1 MTSNIGEFLIE
12 FSELFGEK
20 TRRVPELYGNGDPP
34 PRVVSRPSDISVTSS
49 RIDNHHYG
57 MDLPNQSPP
66 EDDEVQIGPATC
78 MIDEIHRGMQ
88 STKNGSSGPWL
99 SFDKLRTFSQRSR
112 VNSELRKQFS
122 DIEAARLTNYVC
134 GVQAQHCKG
143 GDTSQRIFVILV
155 LIRRLEILPALVT
168 DGLRDK
174 DLPFEWADPASRD
187 HLISARSDFAD
198 GHLPCF
204 EKAGIAVSREF
215 YLNQWMILTPL
226 ISLDEYNEVTTFHL
240 ASEVIMPWTSIG
252 IEKTSGFS
260 RVRRVEIHDSHHPFR
275 EHKAFALK
283 TLLQEDPEQA
293 EQEFEQELK
302 ALTKMEPG
310 EHILKLCATFKIGT
324 EYSFLSPWAEG
335 GNLRQF
341 WTESPREIQQSFCQP
356 QILLRWMAEQCHA
369 LAAALQSIHDV
380 RVKALIRAKR
390 ISKDEETDSDV
401 FGIHG
406 DIKPENIL
414 LFDYR
419 QRRSGIG
426 TLKIADFGLTE
437 FHKLTSRSRTYKP
450 SPEGRRLAPT
460 YEAPE
465 LSQLGGSYSRKA
477 DVWALGC
484 VFSEFLTWVVRGP
497 SATTKF
503 ADDRAKERD
512 WDTALKKDVGFY
524 SDNFF
529 TAKRYKGGG
538 VKTSLKRSVVK
549 RPMSR

>member
-57 MDLPNQSPP
+57 MDLSNQSPP

-99 SFDKLRTFSQRSR
+99 SFDKLRT
-112 VNSELRKQFS
+112 
-122 DIEAARLTNYVC
+122 
-134 GVQAQHCKG
+134 
-143 GDTSQRIFVILV
+143 
-155 LIRRLEILPALVT
+155 
-168 DGLRDK
+168 
-174 DLPFEWADPASRD
+174 
-187 HLISARSDFAD
+187 
-198 GHLPCF
+198 
-204 EKAGIAVSREF
+204 
-215 YLNQWMILTPL
+215 
-226 ISLDEYNEVTTFHL
+226 LDEYNEVTTFHL

-341 WTESPREIQQSFCQP
+341 WTESPRKIQQSFCQP

-549 RPMSR
+549 FIA